1 MTELESAILFIC
13 DKALEYRRD
22 NRRLR
27 RALNLNIRKKK
38 CRR

>member
-13 DKALEYRRD
+13 DKALKYHRD

-27 RALNLNIRKKK
+27 RLLKLNTRKKK